1 MKNQSFLP
9 ANGNKPQRN
18 QSSAN
23 FTSKTDV
30 WSSLNITKATIL
42 VISLF
47 FVLTSMQSY
56 GQSACQKQMF
66 NIGYLYGSNGYTCV
80 YEKYNSLEEGYSRKH
95 EVYLRYGSY
104 YELCAVCDNDCGDID
119 IKLYDGYGNLI
130 AQDNTDD
137 DVPVVS
143 CRVVSSGYFTV
154 KVIMADC
161 ADEPCNYG
169 LSVFKK

>member
-1 MKNQSFLP
+1 MKNHLFHP
-9 ANGNKPQRN
+9 GNDKTSQRN
-18 QSSAN
+18 QLSSN
-23 FTSKTDV
+23 CFSKTDV
-30 WSSLNITKATIL
+30 WGFLNITKLTLL

-47 FVLTSMQSY
+47 FLLTSIQSY

-119 IKLYDGYGNLI
+119 IKLYDGFGNLV
-130 AQDNTDD
+130 AQDDTDD
-137 DVPVVS
+137 DVPVVGCS
-143 CRVVSSGYFTV
+143 VVSSGYFTV

-161 ADEPCNYG
+161 ADEPCSYG
-169 LSVFKK
+169 LSVFKR